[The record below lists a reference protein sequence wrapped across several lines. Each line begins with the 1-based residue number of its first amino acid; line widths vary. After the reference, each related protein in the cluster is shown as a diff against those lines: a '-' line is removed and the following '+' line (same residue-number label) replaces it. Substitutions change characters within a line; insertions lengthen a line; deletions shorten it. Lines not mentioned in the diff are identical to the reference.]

1 MPIRSLIKIRFLIT
15 FLASIVVN
23 FYDEITNKSFMG
35 LKLWN
40 TFSSNREQPLE
51 NNSFEVQLQVEAQK
65 K

>member
-35 LKLWN
+35 LKL
-40 TFSSNREQPLE
+40 
-51 NNSFEVQLQVEAQK
+51 
-65 K
+65 

>member
-1 MPIRSLIKIRFLIT
+1 
-15 FLASIVVN
+15 
-23 FYDEITNKSFMG
+23 MG

-40 TFSSNREQPLE
+40 TFSSNREQLLE